1 MIGKTDKG
9 AYEDMSSAS
18 LGHCLVIDT
27 SYGSCVGIIGCS
39 PIVEADSRC
48 HVEKL
53 QVNIDRAISDAGL
66 GYGDLDTVIVGTGPA
81 PFTGLRA
88 GIVAARA
95 LAFAE
100 DIRIIGQDILEP
112 QALWRSW
119 ARKGDPGN
127 HDNDDSGTYHLT
139 LAVNDARRKQL
150 YYALYGEARP
160 GSGYARPA
168 DSRDALP
175 DIFIP
180 MDIAS
185 AEDIADSVLS
195 YLSSHSAEICAQA
208 GRSRIAVDI
217 VGNGSKKYRFAW
229 DIFGDSLGQVVE
241 GTCLSDRSPEGL
253 GIFART
259 AWAHCRA
266 GDACGTEPLY
276 LRRPDITIPSAG
288 KHRLGQTS
296 ISLSLGSGTEGPALS

>member
-1 MIGKTDKG
+1 MMIGKTDKG
-9 AYEDMSSAS
+9 AYEDMSSAL

-27 SYGSCVGIIGCS
+27 SYGSCVGIVGCS

-88 GIVAARA
+88 GIVAARS

-119 ARKGDPGN
+119 ARQGEPGN
-127 HDNDDSGTYHLT
+127 HDNGDSGTYHLT

-168 DSRDALP
+168 DSRDTLS

-195 YLSSHSAEICAQA
+195 YLISHSMRA
-208 GRSRIAVDI
+208 GR
-217 VGNGSKKYRFAW
+217 
-229 DIFGDSLGQVVE
+229 
-241 GTCLSDRSPEGL
+241 
-253 GIFART
+253 
-259 AWAHCRA
+259 
-266 GDACGTEPLY
+266 PL
-276 LRRPDITIPSAG
+276 PNCC
-288 KHRLGQTS
+288 
-296 ISLSLGSGTEGPALS
+296 

>member
-1 MIGKTDKG
+1 MISKTDKG
-9 AYEDMSSAS
+9 ESEDMSTAS

-27 SYGSCVGIIGCS
+27 SYGSCVGIVGCS

-53 QVNIDRAISDAGL
+53 QVNISRAISDAGL
-66 GYGDLDTVIVGTGPA
+66 DYGDLDTVIVGTGPA

-119 ARKGDPGN
+119 VRQGEPGN
-127 HDNDDSGTYHLT
+127 QDNGDSGTCHLT

-160 GSGYARPA
+160 VSGYALAA
-168 DSRDALP
+168 DSPDALP
-175 DIFIP
+175 GIFIP

-195 YLSSHSAEICAQA
+195 YLTSYSAEICVQA

-217 VGNGSKKYRFAW
+217 VGNGSKKYKSAW
-229 DIFGDSLGQVVE
+229 DIFGDSLGQIVD
-241 GTCLSDRSPEGL
+241 GTCLSDGSPEGL
-253 GIFART
+253 SIFART
-259 AWAHCRA
+259 ALAHRRA
-266 GDACGTEPLY
+266 GDACRTGPLY

-296 ISLSLGSGTEGPALS
+296 ISLLPGSGTEGSALL